1 MSEFIFE
8 QQPWERYIDS
18 LTDRAD
24 ALQLLTLL
32 EEENEDTVQ
41 EALQLL
47 SSRGI
52 RLDLSDL
59 PQLRQGGEL
68 AKRLQFEKKVAASG
82 DLLGSLREDDPLKLY
97 LQELAR
103 IPTTGVTEA
112 DLQKH
117 LRGDSAASERLVNAM
132 LASVLQEAMAFA
144 GRGVLLL
151 DLIQEGSLGLWEA
164 ISAYETG
171 DFESCCLFRIR
182 QAMAGALLL
191 QARNAGLGQ
200 KLREGMQDY
209 QDADQKLLAELGRN
223 PTTEEIAEE
232 LRIPAEEAAT
242 LEKMLLSAKARR
254 RMTAPREEEPE
265 EAQQA
270 VEDTAYFQS
279 RQRVLDMLSE
289 LTQQEAKLICLRF
302 GLEGGMPMSPQ
313 EVGEKLGLSPQQV
326 VQTEAAALEKMR
338 ASQ

>member
-1 MSEFIFE
+1 MSEFVFE
-8 QQPWERYIDS
+8 YSPWEEYLDAAGE
-18 LTDRAD
+18 TAD

-32 EEENEDTVQ
+32 EEENEETVL
-41 EALQLL
+41 EAIRTLTE
-47 SSRGI
+47 RNI
-52 RLDLSDL
+52 RLDTDDL
-59 PQLRQGGEL
+59 PQLRQSGDL
-68 AKRLQFEKKVAASG
+68 AQRLRFEKKVASSG

-97 LQELAR
+97 LQELSM

-117 LRGDSAASERLVNAM
+117 LRGDSVASGRLVNAM
-132 LASVLQEAMAFA
+132 LSLVVREALTFA

-164 ISAYETG
+164 ISAYEAG
-171 DFESCCLFRIR
+171 DFESFCLFRIR

-209 QDADQKLLAELGRN
+209 QDADQKLLTELGRN

-232 LRIPAEEAAT
+232 LRITAEEAAT
-242 LEKMLLSAKARR
+242 LEKMLLSAKARHQL
-254 RMTAPREEEPE
+254 TAPREEEPE

-279 RQRVLDMLSE
+279 RQRVLDMLSG
-289 LTQQEAKLICLRF
+289 LTEQEAKLISLRF
-302 GLEGGMPMSPQ
+302 GLEGGMPMGPQ

-326 VQTEAAALEKMR
+326 VEIEAAALEKMR

>member
-68 AKRLQFEKKVAASG
+68 AKRLQFEKKIAASG

-132 LASVLQEAMAFA
+132 LSLVVREALTFA

-209 QDADQKLLAELGRN
+209 QDADQKLLTELGRN

-254 RMTAPREEEPE
+254 QMTAPREEEPE

-289 LTQQEAKLICLRF
+289 LTQQEAKLISLRF